1 MYMPYT
7 SFNFSVINLSDYV
20 DKLMDEVLER
30 REILP
35 TYKDSR
41 AELEPILAKTPKPV
55 SSKYAKYDKAEVVAA
70 HKSRFKILDSKQ

>member
-35 TYKDSR
+35 TYKESR

-55 SSKYAKYDKAEVVAA
+55 SSECARYDKAVAA
-70 HKSRFKILDSKQ
+70 HKSRFKILDSKQW